1 MPPITI
7 DPAWFSGD
15 SVALETRAWNERI
28 EALLKTT
35 PSIIELGAA
44 TVREMRG
51 AGEGILADQP
61 HDAMARWETARAL
74 GLEVPVRVFHPG
86 GDLRGVYLHV
96 HGGGHVIGGADG
108 QDQGLAATARML
120 RVGVVSVEYRLA
132 PENPWPAPADD
143 CEAAAVWLAEGGAK
157 DLFGVAPQDGGRMI
171 IGGES
176 AGGHLA
182 AVTMIRLKDRH
193 GLTPFVGANLVY
205 GIFDIGG
212 TPSVKRWGDRN
223 LIISGPIMAWFAEQL
238 LPPAQWAGRD
248 LREPDLSPLY
258 ADLSGLPPALLTCG
272 TLDPLIDDTL
282 FMAAAMVRQGSAA
295 ELSIW
300 PGGIHAFNALPD
312 LPIAGQANARMLGW
326 MDGVLG

>member
-1 MPPITI
+1 MPPIEI
-7 DPAWFSGD
+7 DPAWFAED
-15 SVALETRAWNERI
+15 SIAPETRAWNEKI
-28 EALLKTT
+28 EALLKTA
-35 PSIIELGAA
+35 PSIVELGAPA
-44 TVREMRG
+44 VRAMRA
-51 AGEGILADQP
+51 AGQGLLADQP
-61 HDAMARWETARAL
+61 SDDTARWETASAL
-74 GLEVPVRVFHPG
+74 GLDVPIRVFRPD

-96 HGGGHVIGGADG
+96 HGGGHAIGGADA

-143 CEAAAVWLAEGGAK
+143 CEAAAVWLAEGGARE
-157 DLFGVAPQDGGRMI
+157 LFGTDRMI
-171 IGGES
+171 VGGES

-182 AVTMIRLKDRH
+182 AVTMIRLRDRH

-205 GIFDIGG
+205 GLFDVAG
-212 TPSVKRWGDRN
+212 TPSVARWGDRN
-223 LIISGPIMAWFAEQL
+223 LIISGPIMRWFAEQL
-238 LPPAQWAGRD
+238 LPPAEWAGRD

-282 FMAAAMVRQGSAA
+282 FMAAAMVRQGTSA